1 MNTSLQQILFLLNKN
16 RGMDF
21 FGYRTAMIQR
31 RIDQRLPFTNCKD
44 INAYFFYLKE
54 TPLELDILIDTL
66 TINVS
71 QFFRDPLIF
80 EYLSARI
87 LPALF
92 EQKKKH
98 PHPSLRIWSSG
109 CAMGEEPYS
118 IAMLI
123 NEYMNIEKQTTD
135 LNMDVTIF
143 ATDIDRKI
151 IKKAKKAVYAFESIK
166 NVKYGLVKK
175 NFLSQEKG
183 FHLLPFLK
191 ERVSFSVY
199 DILDQNSYA
208 PPESIF
214 GNFDM
219 VFCRN
224 MLIYFNTQYQD
235 TIFDK
240 LYRSL
245 SLNGYLIL
253 GEAEVPPIKHQN
265 HFRKVNECC
274 HIYQKYQ

>member
-1 MNTSLQQILFLLNKN
+1 
-16 RGMDF
+16 MDF

-31 RIDQRLPFTNCKD
+31 RIDQRLPLTNCKD
-44 INAYFFYLKE
+44 IDDYFSYLKE
-54 TPLELDILIDTL
+54 APHELDILINSL

-71 QFFRDPLIF
+71 EFFRNPLTF
-80 EYLSARI
+80 EYLDAQI

-92 EQKKKH
+92 EQKKKYQT
-98 PHPSLRIWSSG
+98 PSLRIWSSG

-118 IAMLI
+118 IAMLLNDYSI
-123 NEYMNIEKQTTD
+123 FEKHTSD
-135 LNMDVTIF
+135 INMDVSIF
-143 ATDIDRKI
+143 ATDIDRNI
-151 IKKAKKAVYAFESIK
+151 IKKAKKAVYSFESIK
-166 NVKYGLVKK
+166 NVKYGLLET
-175 NFLSQEKG
+175 NFLIKG
-183 FHLLPFLK
+183 KDFHLLPFIK
-191 ERVSFSVY
+191 KQISFSVY
-199 DILDQNSYA
+199 DILNQNSYA

-224 MLIYFNTQYQD
+224 MLIYFNTQYQE

-253 GEAEVPPIKHQN
+253 GEAEVPPIKYQN

-274 HIYQKYQ
+274 NIYQKHQ

>member
-1 MNTSLQQILFLLNKN
+1 
-16 RGMDF
+16 MDF
-21 FGYRTAMIQR
+21 FGYRPAMIQR
-31 RIDQRLPFTNCKD
+31 RIDQRLPLTNCKD
-44 INAYFFYLKE
+44 IDDYFSYLKK
-54 TPLELDILIDTL
+54 TPLELDILIDSL

-71 QFFRDPLIF
+71 EFFRDPLMF
-80 EYLSARI
+80 EYLAAHI

-92 EQKKKH
+92 KQKKKH
-98 PHPSLRIWSSG
+98 QTPFLRIWSSG

-118 IAMLI
+118 IAMLL
-123 NEYMNIEKQTTD
+123 NDGSVFEKQTAH

-143 ATDIDRKI
+143 ATDIDKKI
-151 IKKAKKAVYAFESIK
+151 IKKARKAVYSFESIK
-166 NVKYGLVKK
+166 NVKYGLVEK
-175 NFLSQEKG
+175 NFLHQG
-183 FHLLPFLK
+183 NDFHLLPFLK
-191 ERVSFSVY
+191 EQISFSVY
-199 DILDQNSYA
+199 DILDPNSYA

-224 MLIYFNTQYQD
+224 MLIYFNTQYQE
-235 TIFDK
+235 TIFEK

-253 GEAEVPPIKHQN
+253 GEAEVPPMKYQN

-274 HIYQKYQ
+274 HIYQKNQ